1 MAHLKRFFSTF
12 NSLTQRALVTSV
24 IGIAGVHAEGG
35 STVTPVLQEA
45 AKNVE
50 FSGFLSV
57 RGAKIQE
64 NDLVYVNKYDNVW
77 SFSKESVFGL
87 QMNSKAADKINVS
100 MQMTASGGDDPVSL
114 EWAYI
119 EYAFAPDLK
128 ARAGR
133 LRAPGFMLSEFLD
146 VGYAYPW
153 VQTPYEVYGWLPF
166 SRYEG
171 VDLRYWMSIADADIR
186 INPYVGTTS
195 GQALSLGDLKY
206 TDQTSQ
212 FGGVELQATYDI
224 LTFRAGYS
232 KYRFDLTNARLDGFV
247 KLIKEG
253 KTYVPKT
260 PASDAIKLPGYE
272 DIIANMETVLNMG
285 MLYPD
290 AVAAQTGLV
299 GSADEMQAELEILA
313 DQRAGYNSLGTM
325 GGNFDGNFVGIG
337 FSVDNGKYLVMSQL
351 SSSKIGGQFPDV
363 NSGYVL
369 LGYRLGAWMPH
380 ITLSKM
386 YTTDEDKH
394 GHVAPLKLND
404 ALWRSVADSNA
415 SKLAD
420 GAELY
425 NGLLTTTLDFIKV
438 KQEAVTLGLRWDPT
452 PGLDLKW
459 EVFAAKPI
467 SNTYGFAIP
476 ANVVALATMDEVSA
490 SDINLPPP
498 PKHVVG
504 LKMSID
510 TVF

>member
-171 VDLRYWMSIADADIR
+171 VDLRYWTSIADADIR

-224 LTFRAGYS
+224 FTFRAGYS
-232 KYRFDLTNARLDGFV
+232 RYRFDLTNARLDGFMEQ
-247 KLIKEG
+247 IKNG
-253 KTYVPKT
+253 KTYVPETDFSSAVKR
-260 PASDAIKLPGYE
+260 PGYD
-272 DIIANMETVLNMG
+272 DIIGYMDLLLQLGLSNPSAAET
-285 MLYPD
+285 
-290 AVAAQTGLV
+290 QGLV
-299 GSADEMQAELEILA
+299 GSAEDIQAEQAILVGQQ
-313 DQRAGYNSLGTM
+313 DGYNSLDSM
-325 GGNFDGNFVGIG
+325 GGKFDGSFAGIG
-337 FSVDNGKYLVMSQL
+337 FSADNGKYLVMSEL

-363 NSGYVL
+363 NSGYIL
-369 LGYRLGAWMPH
+369 LGYRMGAWMPH

-394 GHVAPLKLND
+394 GHVAPLDLND

-425 NGLLTTTLDFIKV
+425 NGLLTTTLGLIKV
-438 KQEAVTLGLRWDPT
+438 KQETVTLGLRWDPT

-467 SNTYGFAIP
+467 SDTYGFAIP
-476 ANVVALATMDEVSA
+476 ANVVALATMDEVSE
-490 SDINLPPP
+490 SDINIPPP

-504 LKMSID
+504 LRMSID